1 MKWNRHILRKVWL
14 PSNDSISGLTLIES
28 LVAIAIIGITAAS
41 IGPVIVISAATR
53 IQSQR
58 AEQALQLAQGE
69 IDRVRQ
75 ILEQRI
81 VDDGVG
87 GTTEYST
94 ADLMIAS
101 TPTTII
107 NTPANALGPTAVAG
121 AFNGADYQTARSVD
135 IDGDTVPDFAV
146 QAFRFGATERS
157 VGGQPIAFEMGVR
170 VYEIDAIDGTGT
182 ALSTAAA
189 RLGTTAGEAERKEK
203 PLAVLYTEVTKSDER
218 QSLCEYF
225 EFKGSTTATIGTLDC
240 S

>member
-14 PSNDSISGLTLIES
+14 PSDDSISGLTLIES

-41 IGPVIVISAATR
+41 VGPVIVISAATR

-58 AEQALQLAQGE
+58 AEQALQIAQGE

-87 GTTEYST
+87 GTAEYST
-94 ADLMIAS
+94 ADLRIAS
-101 TPTTII
+101 TPTTVTT
-107 NTPANALGPTAVAG
+107 TPANALGPTAVAG
-121 AFNGADYQTARSVD
+121 AFNGADYRTARSVD
-135 IDGDTVPDFAV
+135 VDGDTVADFAV
-146 QAFRFGATERS
+146 QAFRFGETERS
-157 VGGQPIAFEMGVR
+157 VGGQPIAFQMGVR
-170 VYEIDAIDGTGT
+170 VYEIDAIDGT
-182 ALSTAAA
+182 ALSTTAA

-225 EFKGSTTATIGTLDC
+225 EFKGSTTAAIGTLDC